1 MDNSGVHMNLEN
13 VVTIDN
19 MWSSVER
26 LADVVLSAVLFYI
39 LIVAMVR
46 ISGKRTTGELN
57 NFDWIITVAVG
68 SLAASG
74 ILLRDVSTLDASAA
88 ILALGALQYL
98 TTRWVR
104 QSDLASRIFKAEPT
118 LLTHRGEFLEDAM
131 ARTRISREEILG
143 ALRANGCLK
152 LDDANW
158 VVLET
163 NGQLSVIPKSD
174 RTYEE
179 VDTVSDVPAPDKVE

>member
-1 MDNSGVHMNLEN
+1 
-13 VVTIDN
+13 
-19 MWSSVER
+19 
-26 LADVVLSAVLFYI
+26 
-39 LIVAMVR
+39 
-46 ISGKRTTGELN
+46 
-57 NFDWIITVAVG
+57 
-68 SLAASG
+68 
-74 ILLRDVSTLDASAA
+74 
-88 ILALGALQYL
+88 
-98 TTRWVR
+98 
-104 QSDLASRIFKAEPT
+104 
-118 LLTHRGEFLEDAM
+118 M

>member
-1 MDNSGVHMNLEN
+1 M
-13 VVTIDN
+13 IDN
-19 MWSSVER
+19 FWSSFDRV
-26 LADVVLSAVLFYI
+26 AQIVLSAALFYL
-39 LIVAMVR
+39 LIIAMVR

-74 ILLRDVSTLDASAA
+74 ILLKNISTVDAAVA
-88 ILALGALQYL
+88 IVALAMFQYA
-98 TTRWVR
+98 TTRWV
-104 QSDLASRIFKAEPT
+104 QKSDLASRLFKAEPT

-131 ARTRISREEILG
+131 ERTRISREEILA

-152 LDDANW
+152 LEDANW

-163 NGQLSVIPKSD
+163 NGQLSVIPQCD
-174 RTYEE
+174 VTYEE
-179 VDTVSDVPAPDKVE
+179 VETVSDVPAPENVD

>member
-1 MDNSGVHMNLEN
+1 MSFESLT
-13 VVTIDN
+13 TIDN

-26 LADVVLSAVLFYI
+26 VADIVLSAAVFYL

-46 ISGKRTTGELN
+46 ISGKRTSGELN

-74 ILLRDVSTLDASAA
+74 ILLKDISTLDAAAA
-88 ILALGALQYL
+88 ILALAFLQYF
-98 TTRWVR
+98 TTRWV
-104 QSDLASRIFKAEPT
+104 QKSDFASRVFKAEPT
-118 LLTHRGEFLEDAM
+118 WLTHRGEFLEDAM

-143 ALRANGCLK
+143 ALRANGCLN

-163 NGQLSVIPKSD
+163 NGQLNVIPKSD
-174 RTYEE
+174 RAFDE
-179 VDTVSDVPAPDKVE
+179 VETVSNVPAPKQVT